1 MKVLI
6 TGASGFIGTYV
17 LKCLQSSNIDA
28 VVVGRTRPAS
38 YLGDFIKTDLLEI
51 SDFNNLISKANAS
64 HLIHL
69 AWYAEHG
76 SYWTSSLNLRWVEST
91 IKLAEAFC
99 LAGGQHIVAAGTCA
113 EYDWTYGYCI
123 EEKTPLTPVTL
134 YGTSKDAAR
143 RLLMSL
149 CAMYK
154 VTCSW
159 GRIFM
164 PYGPGED
171 IRRLIPALNNVFNF
185 KQPPFAVGSYSFRD
199 FLHVEDV
206 ASGFISLLN
215 SRANGEFNI
224 CSGNPTQIS
233 EVIKFLANARNQ
245 DPRIV
250 LDHSVSRIGEPLM
263 LVGDNKKLT
272 MLGWLAKHKLAECC
286 NYLL

>member
-28 VVVGRTRPAS
+28 VVLGRTRPAG
-38 YLGDFIKTDLLEI
+38 YLGDFIKTDLLEL

-99 LAGGQHIVAAGTCA
+99 LGGGQHIVAAGTCA

-123 EEKTPLTPVTL
+123 EERTPLTPTTL
-134 YGTSKDAAR
+134 YGASKDATR
-143 RLLMSL
+143 RLLISL
-149 CAMYK
+149 CATHK
-154 VTCSW
+154 VACAW

-171 IRRLIPALNNVFNF
+171 SRRLIPALNDVFNL
-185 KQPPFAVGSYSFRD
+185 KLPPFAVGSYSFRD
-199 FLHVEDV
+199 LLHVEDV
-206 ASGFISLLN
+206 AAGFISLLN
-215 SRANGEFNI
+215 SRAHGEFNI

-233 EVIKFLANARNQ
+233 EVIELLANARDQ

-272 MLGWLAKHKLAECC
+272 MLGWAAKHKLTELC
-286 NYLL
+286 NYL

>member
-6 TGASGFIGTYV
+6 TGASGFIGNYV
-17 LKCLQSSNIDA
+17 LKCLESSNIDA
-28 VVVGRTRPAS
+28 VVVGRTRPAG
-38 YLGDFIKTDLLEI
+38 YLGDFIKTDLLEF

-123 EEKTPLTPVTL
+123 EEKTPIIPTTL
-134 YGTSKDAAR
+134 YGTSKDATR

-149 CAMYK
+149 CAIHK

-171 IRRLIPALNNVFNF
+171 NRRLIPALNDVFNL
-185 KQPPFAVGSYSFRD
+185 KLPPFAVGSYSFRD
-199 FLHVEDV
+199 LLHVEDV
-206 ASGFISLLN
+206 ASGFISLLD
-215 SRANGEFNI
+215 SRAHGEFNI

-233 EVIKFLANARNQ
+233 EVIKLLANARDQ

-263 LVGDNKKLT
+263 LIGDNKKLT
-272 MLGWLAKHKLAECC
+272 MLGWAAKHKLTELC
-286 NYLL
+286 NYL